1 MGLFKK
7 KNGKKTA
14 VGRLFSAPGKGLKAG
29 FKAAKAVVKLN
40 AKIARRFTAPIAKGL
55 TRAAF
60 GESAANVVGGYS
72 DLVYGKNDGNDQAA
86 EALEAVGEVG
96 ADFASRVGPPPAS
109 GDSGTAA
116 RGGDP
121 RDKNGDGKVSFAE
134 GAAAVFSSN
143 GGDLNGDGKTNFG
156 EQVAGWFGGAVRG
169 AAAGAAAG
177 GGEAFLE
184 SQTGQSVEQSVVDKY
199 TPHMIAAGFGLVLLL
214 VMARQS
220 K

>member
-7 KNGKKTA
+7 KSGKKTA
-14 VGRLFSAPGKGLKAG
+14 VGRLFSGQVKGVKSV
-29 FKAAKAVVKLN
+29 FKAATSVVN
-40 AKIARRFTAPIAKGL
+40 AHAKIQRRFVVPVAKGV

-60 GESAANVVGGYS
+60 GEPAAQLLGGLS
-72 DLVYGKNDGNDQAA
+72 DASYGKNDGNDQTAQ
-86 EALEAVGEVG
+86 ALEAVGEVG

-143 GGDLNGDGKTNFG
+143 GGDLNGDGKTGFG

-184 SQTGQSVEQSVVDKY
+184 SQTGQSLEQSVVDKY